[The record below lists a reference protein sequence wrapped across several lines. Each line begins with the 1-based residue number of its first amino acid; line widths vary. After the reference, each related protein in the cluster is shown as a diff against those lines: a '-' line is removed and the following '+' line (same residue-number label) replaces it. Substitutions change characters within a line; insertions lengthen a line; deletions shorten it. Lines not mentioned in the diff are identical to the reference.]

1 VRAVDVTR
9 VARLAPFKE
18 LTPSQQSMLARMLD
32 DVHAPAGTTLVHD
45 GDYGY
50 ELMII
55 EDGTVEVFRGG
66 ERIDEMGPGDF
77 FGELAV
83 LGDGARR
90 DATIV
95 STSPV
100 RILTLTAH
108 YMREV
113 RERLPAVGER
123 IDRVIAARSHAVADA

>member
-1 VRAVDVTR
+1 MDVTR
-9 VARLAPFKE
+9 VARLAPFKD
-18 LTPSQQSMLARMLD
+18 LTPAQQSMLARMLD
-32 DVHAPAGTTLVHD
+32 EVRATAGTMLVQE

-50 ELMII
+50 EFMII

-83 LGDGARR
+83 LSGGARR
-90 DATIV
+90 NATIV
-95 STSPV
+95 ATSPV

-113 RERLPAVGER
+113 RERMPAVGEQ
-123 IDRVIAARSHAVADA
+123 IDRVIAQRMHEAADA

>member
-18 LTPSQQSMLARMLD
+18 LTPGQQSMLARMLD
-32 DVHAPAGTTLVHD
+32 DVHAPAGTTLVHE

-50 ELMII
+50 EFMVI
-55 EDGTVEVFRGG
+55 EDGTVEVFRRG

-83 LGDGARR
+83 LGHDAGRN
-90 DATIV
+90 ATIV

-113 RERLPAVGER
+113 RQRMPAVGEQ
-123 IDRVIAARSHAVADA
+123 IDRVIAERSHASADA

>member
-1 VRAVDVTR
+1 MDVTR
-9 VARLAPFKE
+9 VARLAPFKD
-18 LTPSQQSMLARMLD
+18 LTPAQQSMLARMLD
-32 DVHAPAGTTLVHD
+32 ELTAPAGATLVTE

-50 ELMII
+50 EFMII
-55 EDGTVEVFRGG
+55 EDGTVDVFRGG

-90 DATIV
+90 NATIV
-95 STSPV
+95 ATSPV
-100 RILTLTAH
+100 RMLTLTSH

-113 RERLPAVGER
+113 RDRMPAVGEQ
-123 IDRVIAARSHAVADA
+123 IDRVIAERTPSKA